1 MAIRP
6 SEVVFNALGRVTL
19 GVPAADAI
27 KAEAERREARRIF
40 VLAGGHLATETDEIE
55 RVKMALGSRV
65 VAVHH
70 GIRAHAPRR
79 DIVAAANVARDCDAD
94 LIVAIG
100 GGSVTDAGK
109 IVALAFSR
117 GVHTV
122 DELNAL
128 RFRHSDDGTPHYQSG
143 GDLKARVICV
153 PTTLSAG
160 EFNVMAGS
168 VDEERNVKEGF
179 GHPQMAPLCVVLDPA
194 ITLHTPEWLWLS
206 TGIRSVDHATE
217 TLASLLSNDYA
228 DGLAESGLRL
238 LARGLRRVKAD
249 AHDLEARLQCQVGAW
264 QSAVPLVCGV
274 PMGASHALGH
284 AMGGYNVPHGYTS
297 CVTMAHVQNWNAEV
311 VGERQK
317 RISAALDAPD
327 TAAAVALDDLV
338 RGLGLPRTLRDVGL
352 TDEQIPEIARH
363 AYADIWGKT
372 NPRSIKGAEDMEHI
386 LRKVGD
392 KLS

>member
-1 MAIRP
+1 MPVRP

-27 KAEAERREARRIF
+27 KAEAERHDARRIF
-40 VLAGGHLATETDEIE
+40 VLAGGHLATETDEVE
-55 RVKMALGSRV
+55 RIKNALGPRV
-65 VAVHH
+65 AMVHH

-79 DIVAAANVARDCDAD
+79 DIVEATNAARDCDAD
-94 LIVAIG
+94 LIVAVG

-109 IVALAFSR
+109 IVALAVTR
-117 GVHTV
+117 GVRTV
-122 DELNAL
+122 EELNAL
-128 RFRHSDDGTPHYQSG
+128 RFRLSDGPRSLSG

-160 EFNVMAGS
+160 EYNQMAGS

-194 ITLHTPEWLWLS
+194 ITRHTPEWLWLS

-249 AHDLEARLQCQVGAW
+249 ADDLEARLHCQVGAW
-264 QSAVPLVCGV
+264 QCAVPLVCGV

-297 CVTMAHVQNWNAEV
+297 CVTMPHVQNWNAEV

-317 RISAALDAPD
+317 RISAALGTPD
-327 TAAAVALDDLV
+327 KAAAAALDDLV

-352 TDEQIPEIARH
+352 TEEQIPEIARH
-363 AYADIWGKT
+363 AYHDIWGKT
-372 NPRSIKGAEDMEHI
+372 NPRPIKGPEDMEHI
-386 LRKVGD
+386 LRMA
-392 KLS
+392 SER